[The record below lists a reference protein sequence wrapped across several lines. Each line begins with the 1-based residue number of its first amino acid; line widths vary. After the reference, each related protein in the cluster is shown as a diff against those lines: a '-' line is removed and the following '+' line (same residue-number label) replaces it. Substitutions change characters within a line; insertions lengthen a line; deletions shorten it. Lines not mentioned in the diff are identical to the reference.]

1 MFLVD
6 WGVVTGRLDPS
17 YYLDRQ
23 EARELVK
30 LGQLV
35 GIRGGKRIPKGLSF
49 SAEPTKYRYVR
60 VENIR
65 DFEVDKENAN
75 YLSPALFEQLKRYE
89 LRNGEVVIS
98 IAGTVGR
105 TAVFHNDSDERF
117 ILTENCA
124 KFVGLSPNLDAAYLK
139 YVLSLGFVK
148 RQIEKSS
155 IQTTIPKLGL
165 SRLLDLAVPCPPL
178 EIQKHAV
185 GVLDHAYTLKKQKEQ
200 EASSLLDDI
209 SRYLLEALEI
219 ALPSQN
225 GDIRGERR
233 FFVRSVEVLGGR
245 FDPRQYSQKYQR
257 ISAAIERSPFAKIRL
272 REALAAD
279 TAGSWGFDKTES
291 RPDYTACLTIRA
303 TEFDNRYNL
312 NLDNSRVKYRWY
324 PPQMLDRITLRGN
337 DILVEKSGGS
347 DDQPVGRVALITE
360 EMAARQTLSYSNFI
374 HKLTIRPEMALPA
387 YVFEYLRLMHHIGF
401 TEVMQTQT
409 NGIRNLMMDEYLR
422 QTLLLPSLEKQ
433 RAMADKTND
442 MRQKAK
448 ALERQAS
455 DAVRDAR
462 AEVERILSAND
473 GQG

>member
-165 SRLLDLAVPCPPL
+165 SRLLDLADR
-178 EIQKHAV
+178 K
-185 GVLDHAYTLKKQKEQ
+185 
-200 EASSLLDDI
+200 
-209 SRYLLEALEI
+209 
-219 ALPSQN
+219 
-225 GDIRGERR
+225 
-233 FFVRSVEVLGGR
+233 SVV
-245 FDPRQYSQKYQR
+245 
-257 ISAAIERSPFAKIRL
+257 
-272 REALAAD
+272 
-279 TAGSWGFDKTES
+279 
-291 RPDYTACLTIRA
+291 
-303 TEFDNRYNL
+303 
-312 NLDNSRVKYRWY
+312 
-324 PPQMLDRITLRGN
+324 
-337 DILVEKSGGS
+337 
-347 DDQPVGRVALITE
+347 
-360 EMAARQTLSYSNFI
+360 
-374 HKLTIRPEMALPA
+374 
-387 YVFEYLRLMHHIGF
+387 
-401 TEVMQTQT
+401 
-409 NGIRNLMMDEYLR
+409 
-422 QTLLLPSLEKQ
+422 
-433 RAMADKTND
+433 
-442 MRQKAK
+442 
-448 ALERQAS
+448 
-455 DAVRDAR
+455 
-462 AEVERILSAND
+462 
-473 GQG
+473 